1 MNDDF
6 KDSILRQWPMN
17 QVELRRKEY
26 AASVAIDEREL
37 DLCLRRSEL
46 DEVRDIGHGR
56 LLMTLRMQ
64 VYGKDHA
71 KKHVI
76 RYPAT
81 WRDAVKERFAPAW
94 FLDRYPVRFTVVE
107 ALLEELYPD
116 IEPALPDRNP
126 VMKFTVAKRDECLVW

>member
-1 MNDDF
+1 MNNNHENMNDDF

-26 AASVAIDEREL
+26 AASIEIDER
-37 DLCLRRSEL
+37 EL

-107 ALLEELYPD
+107 ASLEELYPD